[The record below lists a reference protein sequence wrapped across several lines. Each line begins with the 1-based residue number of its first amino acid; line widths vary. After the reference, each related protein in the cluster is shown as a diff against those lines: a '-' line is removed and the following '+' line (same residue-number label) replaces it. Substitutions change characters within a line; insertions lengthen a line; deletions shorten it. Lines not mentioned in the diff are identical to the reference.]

1 MIPRSSLFSLIG
13 SAWAFQRKH
22 PVCASIVLWLSALP
36 LTAVDLLR
44 AAPESPDR
52 GLALVATGTLL
63 VAETFI
69 LVWAQASTL
78 LVARRMLQNKAGRA
92 RTSLKSVA
100 RESAP
105 FVLPLLLTAL
115 LRVAGIIQRGLL
127 FVLPGI
133 ALLLL
138 RPEQCVQ
145 QATLP
150 GTLAGCWPALLLLPL
165 LLPAVLYGFRSV
177 FWDVGLML
185 EGTCYRDALRRSL
198 ALTKGRTWSVCG
210 TMLALLA
217 LLVVPAEIVAA
228 LLRAFSEGNAALT
241 AGALLLG
248 NVAREWGAQLLAL
261 ALVAYYGRLRS
272 LNAADAVHAL
282 QEDIPV

>member
-1 MIPRSSLFSLIG
+1 MHVLTLLAQ
-13 SAWAFQRKH
+13 AWAFQRKH
-22 PVCASIVLWLSALP
+22 PVCASIVLWMSALP

-44 AAPESPDR
+44 TAPQSPDR
-52 GLALVATGTLL
+52 GLALAAAGALV
-63 VAETFI
+63 VAETCI
-69 LVWAQASTL
+69 LVWTQASTL

-100 RESAP
+100 GESAP
-105 FVLPLLLTAL
+105 FVPPLLLTAL

-138 RPEQCVQ
+138 RPEQCVR

-150 GTLAGCWPALLLLPL
+150 LTLAGCWPVLLLLPL
-165 LLPAVLYGFRSV
+165 LLPAVLYGFRTM
-177 FWDVGLML
+177 FYDAALML
-185 EGTCYRDALRRSL
+185 EGARHRDALRRSL
-198 ALTKGRTWSVCG
+198 ALTKGRAWSATG
-210 TMLALLA
+210 TVLALLA

-228 LLRAFSEGNAALT
+228 LLRALSEGSAALT

-248 NVAREWGAQLLAL
+248 NVAREWCAQLLAL

-272 LNAADAVHAL
+272 QSAADAVHAL
-282 QEDIPV
+282 QDDA